1 MGSQYFES
9 NEHCSAVIKT
19 LTYVG
24 WLDHIL
30 HLQVILVHE
39 EARTNKDAVHRPH
52 LRNKEDIPDES
63 HN

>member
-1 MGSQYFES
+1 M
-9 NEHCSAVIKT
+9 KT

-30 HLQVILVHE
+30 HLQVVLVHE
-39 EARTNKDAVHRPH
+39 EARTNEDAVHRPH
-52 LRNKEDIPDES
+52 LRDKEDIPDES